1 MKFKETKTNLKEI
14 GLDAKALAVSSV
26 SLVVD
31 TVKVPVSICRDIRNG
46 YLEHKALKEYFN
58 THEVVIVEKE
68 PKVKKPTK
76 KPAVVANEA

>member
-1 MKFKETKTNLKEI
+1 MKFTETKANLKEV

-31 TVKVPVSICRDIRNG
+31 TFKVPVSICKDVRNR

-68 PKVKKPTK
+68 PKVKKTTK
-76 KPAVVANEA
+76 KPAVVASEA